1 MTRILAQIKHNSHN
15 IRNTHNTH
23 NNRINVNHLT
33 PALNIIYQNNKALH
47 NRANHNN
54 PHNSSNNTRQHNT
67 HNNNNNHTNN
77 LYNNG
82 LTSKDS
88 IGTMEE
94 GHPIPLGYMGST
106 EVVRLEV
113 VGVEGQVVVAR
124 VRWGLRS

>member
-1 MTRILAQIKHNSHN
+1 MTRTLAQTKHNSHN
-15 IRNTHNTH
+15 IRNTHN
-23 NNRINVNHLT
+23 NRINANLLT
-33 PALNIIYQNNKALH
+33 PTLNIIYQNNKALH
-47 NRANHNN
+47 NRANNN
-54 PHNSSNNTRQHNT
+54 NNQHNSSNNSRQHNT